1 MPLPLVFPLGSGV
14 GAWADG
20 PTKNQQTKED
30 PYAEQESKALKIC
43 LALLRC
49 EAGGSPRASGA
60 GIDGFSN
67 FRATF
72 RQEWLRTQAGRF
84 VEALVELHDLV

>member
-1 MPLPLVFPLGSGV
+1 MDRRRTNRPKRTATPNR
-14 GAWADG
+14 
-20 PTKNQQTKED
+20 NQKH
-30 PYAEQESKALKIC
+30 LKIC